1 MEKIRVLFGTPEPI
15 WYREADERLGYDLD
29 INCSVSGAVTVY
41 EYPSEMGEE
50 TLSNTVK
57 ETAVTAVEECLHKSP
72 FGKPLY
78 SSKIRQQAILGKAIE
93 DALLLKGIRAEAE
106 IVDFKVE
113 NESKEELDA
122 LIKEYIK
129 AATPKMYVDEMYKP
143 NIFEKAPRQNYKD
156 LDGWMNQRLGPAPVD
171 EPCREPE
178 VKKEVIA
185 PAIATVNTNQTGIGE
200 EGQQPQSF
208 MEMMGDVM
216 GMNSLNEG
224 EEWTCPTCKSSGNK
238 GNFCTECGAKRPP
251 FGAMFQGL

>member
-50 TLSNTVK
+50 AVQLVVK
-57 ETAVTAVEECLHKSP
+57 ETAVAAVEECLHKSP

-156 LDGWMNQRLGPAPVD
+156 LDGWMNQGLGPAPVD

-178 VKKEVIA
+178 VKPVVIA
-185 PAIATVNTNQTGIGE
+185 PVTCSEDKNRTGAG

-224 EEWTCPTCKSSGNK
+224 EEWTCPACKNSGNK
-238 GNFCTECGAKRPP
+238 GNFCTECGGKRPP
-251 FGAMFQGL
+251 FGAMIQGL